1 MTETVKKKFVIQIK
15 AHQTHH
21 LLKSS
26 KLGGIWIQLLGLLI
40 EKLKKGYCSHYS
52 ELISM
57 N

>member
-26 KLGGIWIQLLGLLI
+26 KLGGMWIQLLGLLI
-40 EKLKKGYCSHYS
+40 EKLKKV
-52 ELISM
+52 IAVTIV